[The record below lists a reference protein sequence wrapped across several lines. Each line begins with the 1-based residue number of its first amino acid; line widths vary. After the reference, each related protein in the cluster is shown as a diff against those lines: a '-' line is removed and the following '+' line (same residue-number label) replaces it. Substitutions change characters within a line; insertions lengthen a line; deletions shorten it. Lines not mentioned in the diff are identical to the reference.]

1 MYVTNYFTNYMFN
14 VHSANKYNTL
24 FAQRFAPFHAV
35 ERVASRGPRIVLS
48 LQMVACLVLRNLPL
62 VKLQPVMHQHA
73 GHPMEIGLTALEA
86 VMPLAQGP
94 RPGLA
99 YRQQMEVNPA
109 QM

>member
-1 MYVTNYFTNYMFN
+1 MFN
-14 VHSANKYNTL
+14 VHSANNYIVL
-24 FAQRFAPFHAV
+24 FTQRFAPYHVV
-35 ERVASRGPRIVLS
+35 ELVASQGLRVVLL
-48 LQMVACLVLRNLPL
+48 LQMVACLVLINLPL

-99 YRQQMEVNPA
+99 YHQQMEVNPA